1 MGLTYIFR
9 DRREAGRA
17 LVPLLRAFA
26 GRPGVVVVGV
36 GRGGLTV
43 AGEVAA
49 ALEAPL
55 DLLSIGRITMPGH
68 AAISIG
74 AIASNGACILDTA
87 RINAAGLPLALV
99 QAARAEAERAL
110 EVRDSRFRNGRPSLE
125 LNGRVVILVD
135 DGMATGGTMRTAAQA
150 VRTRRPHQVIVA
162 SPVAS
167 ESAVSALRD
176 LADQCVY
183 LASPMPVGN
192 TAFWYQQFESP
203 DDATIRWLLT
213 DPRASRM
220 TEPRLAQV
228 M

>member
-17 LVPLLRAFA
+17 LVPLLRAYA

-43 AGEVAA
+43 AGEVAG
-49 ALEAPL
+49 ALDAPL
-55 DLLSIGRITMPGH
+55 DLLSIGRILMPGH
-68 AAISIG
+68 SAISIG
-74 AIASNGACILDTA
+74 AVASNGACILDTA
-87 RINAAGLPLALV
+87 RINASGLPLALV

-110 EVRDSRFRNGRPSLE
+110 GIRDSRYRNGRPSLE

-176 LADQCVY
+176 IADQCVY

-203 DDATIRWLLT
+203 DDATVSWLLSG
-213 DPRASRM
+213 PRA
-220 TEPRLAQV
+220 TPAAEPRLAQV